1 MATLIFAVFAAVMVA
16 VFLGYYALRI
26 ESIPLSLIIIGVL
39 GMVIADF
46 VQTWR
51 KDQHDTSKSNDG

>member
-1 MATLIFAVFAAVMVA
+1 MFTLISGVMALVMVV

-26 ESIPLSLIIIGVL
+26 ESIPLWIIIIGVL

-46 VQTWR
+46 VRTWR
-51 KDQHDTSKSNDG
+51 QRDKNTGNDG

>member
-1 MATLIFAVFAAVMVA
+1 MVTLISAVFAAVMVA

-26 ESIPLSLIIIGVL
+26 ESIPLWLIIIGVL

-46 VQTWR
+46 VRTFR
-51 KDQHDTSKSNDG
+51 EDKNDTGDDG

>member
-1 MATLIFAVFAAVMVA
+1 MVTLIIGVFAAVMVT

-26 ESIPLSLIIIGVL
+26 ESIPLWLIIIGVL
-39 GMVIADF
+39 GLVIADF

-51 KDQHDTSKSNDG
+51 KDQNNTSKSNDG

>member
-1 MATLIFAVFAAVMVA
+1 MFTLITGVTAAVMVV

-26 ESIPLSLIIIGVL
+26 ESIPLWIIIIGVL

-46 VQTWR
+46 VRTLR
-51 KDQHDTSKSNDG
+51 EDKNDTGNDG

>member
-1 MATLIFAVFAAVMVA
+1 MFTLITGVMAAVMVV

-26 ESIPLSLIIIGVL
+26 ESIPLWIIIIGVL

-46 VQTWR
+46 VRTFR
-51 KDQHDTSKSNDG
+51 EGKNDTGDDG

>member
-1 MATLIFAVFAAVMVA
+1 MFTLITGVTAAVMVV

-26 ESIPLSLIIIGVL
+26 ESIPLWIIIIGVL

-46 VQTWR
+46 VRTLRQD
-51 KDQHDTSKSNDG
+51 KNDTGNDG

>member
-1 MATLIFAVFAAVMVA
+1 MFTLITGVTAAVMVA

-26 ESIPLSLIIIGVL
+26 ESIPLWLIIIGVL

-51 KDQHDTSKSNDG
+51 KEQNDTSNDG

>member
-1 MATLIFAVFAAVMVA
+1 MVTLISGVIAAVMVA

-26 ESIPLSLIIIGVL
+26 ESIPLWLIIIGVL

-46 VQTWR
+46 VRTLRQG
-51 KDQHDTSKSNDG
+51 KNDTGNDG

>member
-1 MATLIFAVFAAVMVA
+1 MFTLITGVTAAVMVV

-26 ESIPLSLIIIGVL
+26 ESIPLWLIIIGVL

-46 VQTWR
+46 VRTFR
-51 KDQHDTSKSNDG
+51 EDKNDTGDDG

>member
-1 MATLIFAVFAAVMVA
+1 MFTLITGVTAAVMVV

-26 ESIPLSLIIIGVL
+26 ESIPLWLISIGVL

-46 VQTWR
+46 VRTLR
-51 KDQHDTSKSNDG
+51 EGKNGTGNDG

>member
-1 MATLIFAVFAAVMVA
+1 MFTLITGVTAAVMVV

-26 ESIPLSLIIIGVL
+26 ESIPLWIIIIGVL

>member
-1 MATLIFAVFAAVMVA
+1 MFTLISGVTAAVMVV

-26 ESIPLSLIIIGVL
+26 ESIPLWIIIIGVL

-46 VQTWR
+46 VRTLRQD
-51 KDQHDTSKSNDG
+51 KNDTGNDG

>member
-1 MATLIFAVFAAVMVA
+1 MFTLIAGVTAAVMVV

-26 ESIPLSLIIIGVL
+26 ESIPLWIIIIGVL

-46 VQTWR
+46 VRTFR
-51 KDQHDTSKSNDG
+51 EDKNDTGDDG

>member
-1 MATLIFAVFAAVMVA
+1 MVA

-26 ESIPLSLIIIGVL
+26 ESIPLWIIIIGVL

-46 VQTWR
+46 VRTFR
-51 KDQHDTSKSNDG
+51 EDKNDTGNDG

>member
-1 MATLIFAVFAAVMVA
+1 MFTLITGVIAAVLVA

-26 ESIPLSLIIIGVL
+26 ESIPLWIIIIGVL

-46 VQTWR
+46 VRTFR
-51 KDQHDTSKSNDG
+51 EDKNDTGNDG

>member
-1 MATLIFAVFAAVMVA
+1 MFTLISGVTAAVMVV

-26 ESIPLSLIIIGVL
+26 ESIPLWIIIIGVL

-51 KDQHDTSKSNDG
+51 KEQHDTSKSNDG

>member
-1 MATLIFAVFAAVMVA
+1 MFTLITGVTAAVMVA

-26 ESIPLSLIIIGVL
+26 ESIPLWIIIIGVL

-46 VQTWR
+46 VRTFR
-51 KDQHDTSKSNDG
+51 EDKNDTGDDG

>member
-1 MATLIFAVFAAVMVA
+1 MFTLITGVTAAVMVV

-26 ESIPLSLIIIGVL
+26 ESIPLWIIIIGVL

-46 VQTWR
+46 VQTLR
-51 KDQHDTSKSNDG
+51 QSKNDTGNDG

>member
-1 MATLIFAVFAAVMVA
+1 MFTLISGVTAAVMVV

-26 ESIPLSLIIIGVL
+26 ESIPLWIIIIGVL

-46 VQTWR
+46 VRTFR
-51 KDQHDTSKSNDG
+51 EGKNDTGNDG

>member
-1 MATLIFAVFAAVMVA
+1 MFTLITGVTAKVMVV

-46 VQTWR
+46 VQTFR
-51 KDQHDTSKSNDG
+51 EGKNDTGDDG